1 MQNYFAA
8 IGRQKTTIRVVGVL
22 ASWVPVVCG
31 FRSATNEKTAMCG
44 GSLVTWWA
52 VLFFFP
58 IGAGALLACNFIVL
72 GAVPQVPAAS
82 LCEFAIIANVL
93 NLLFYSLVHFTAC

>member
-58 IGAGALLACNFIVL
+58 IIAGILFAHIFIVL
-72 GAVPQVPAAS
+72 GAIPQVPATSA
-82 LCEFAIIANVL
+82 
-93 NLLFYSLVHFTAC
+93 